1 VLELL
6 TATEEMGRLYSDKP
20 IITMSMGPLGLI
32 SRLAGETFGS
42 ALTFGAGE
50 KASAPGQIPA
60 KQLKEV
66 LDLIHENMR

>member
-1 VLELL
+1 
-6 TATEEMGRLYSDKP
+6 
-20 IITMSMGPLGLI
+20 MGPLGLI

-60 KQLKEV
+60 KQLQQI
-66 LDLIHENMR
+66 LDMIHENMR